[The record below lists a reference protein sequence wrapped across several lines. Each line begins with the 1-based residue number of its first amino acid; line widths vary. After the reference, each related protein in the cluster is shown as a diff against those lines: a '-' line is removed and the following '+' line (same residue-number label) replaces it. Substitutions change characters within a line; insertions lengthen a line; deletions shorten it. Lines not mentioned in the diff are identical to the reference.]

1 MATNPRML
9 IILTAILLSVAI
21 IPNAFAVTDVSN
33 AFQIFF
39 SDSSDKLLSRE
50 YPDLKIE
57 TINLN
62 RKPVVGEAVTI
73 TARIRNNG
81 KGSANV
87 IATLPLLS
95 VASELE
101 GNLNTANGLPTRD
114 VFGNPLFNNELKP
127 ADIVDLKVIWIPKK
141 DVLQKINLD
150 IDSANAIPESNELN
164 NGGTV
169 ASLVLFDRLQCGQE
183 VIKEGKNYA
192 LDNYIFSIKSITNT
206 SILTELNGQPATLT
220 LSANIIS
227 KLKGYEIDLRSID
240 TASKHALIEIKNCN
254 GLSDGITGGVVASRD
269 CTTRNLKT
277 GQAIKVHGNN
287 IQLNAVQATGGFS
300 EYAITVEIN
309 DKPYTITKKF
319 GLLGVLETDEDV
331 SIQVSTATDSVSNLH
346 DAAALSICAKPR
358 F

>member
-9 IILTAILLSVAI
+9 VILTSILLSAAV
-21 IPNAFAVTDVSN
+21 IPNVFAVTEVSS

-62 RKPVVGEAVTI
+62 RKPVVGEPVTI

-81 KGSANV
+81 KNPAN
-87 IATLPLLS
+87 IISTLPMLS
-95 VASELE
+95 ATSEIE

-114 VFGNPLFNNELKP
+114 VFGNPILNNELKP
-127 ADIVDLKVIWIPKK
+127 TDLVDLKVIWIPKQ

-150 IDSANAIPESNELN
+150 VDYAHTIKESNEIN
-164 NGGTV
+164 NGGKV
-169 ASLVLFDRLQCGQE
+169 ESLVLFDRLRCGQE
-183 VIKEGKNYA
+183 VIREGKNYA
-192 LDNYIFSIKSITNT
+192 LDNYIFSVKSITNT

-227 KLKGYEIDLRSID
+227 MLKGYEIDLRSID
-240 TASKHALIEIKNCN
+240 AASKHALIEIKNCN
-254 GLSDGITGGVVASRD
+254 GYSDGITGGVVASRD

-277 GQAIKVHGNN
+277 GQSVRIHGNN

-300 EYAITVEIN
+300 EYDITIEIN

-319 GLLGVLETDEDV
+319 GLLGILETNDDV

-346 DAAALSICAKPR
+346 DAAALSICARPR